1 MMLTQGGEATRE
13 AHVGPGPL
21 VAVIVTA
28 RPLTTP
34 ATSPHPRLLPL
45 PPLLQTLLLPL
56 LLLVVFTLLLSD
68 DHATALTMALGVPA
82 TIDTLVTDDTV
93 VTPSQRGAVTL
104 LTTTL
109 LALWPTTPFLTPVS
123 WWLTAAL
130 TKRPWSTL
138 ATLALLRALTA
149 ASLTRLSP
157 GQKATLLTLLTPLLL
172 QTLRLVVQALALEH
186 TGRLHSRAG
195 EGTAGPSVVRGCAWP
210 SGWPSGW
217 SLARS
222 SGGSEAM
229 HTRGA
234 PSLARS
240 LWHLASSC
248 GGSAGT
254 MTTSGGSDFAAAL
267 SLRQAPGGT
276 GSRTSSRGRALGK
289 QRGAS
294 SSGALTAH
302 TTLTSLLS
310 SRGAVLTPSLVGLLA
325 LLDLGG
331 VPLLTVID
339 GASSFRGGAGL
350 GASFG
355 AGAGE
360 LLGLHAASSLGRGS
374 ASVLLWTSFGGGACG
389 VLAASLLA
397 LPKGVLW
404 ASGGGGR

>member
-1 MMLTQGGEATRE
+1 MLTQGGEATRE

-45 PPLLQTLLLPL
+45 PPLLHALLLPL

-82 TIDTLVTDDTV
+82 TIETLVTDDTV

-123 WWLTAAL
+123 CWLTAAL

-157 GQKATLLTLLTPLLL
+157 GQKPTLLTLLTLLTPLL
-172 QTLRLVVQALALEH
+172 VQALALEH

-195 EGTAGPSVVRGCAWP
+195 EGAAGPSVVRGCAWP

-217 SLARS
+217 SLATS
-222 SGGSEAM
+222 GGGSEAM

-240 LWHLASSC
+240 LWHLGSSC

-310 SRGAVLTPSLVGLLA
+310 SRGAALTPSLAGLLP

-350 GASFG
+350 GASLG

-360 LLGLHAASSLGRGS
+360 LLGLHAATSSLGRGS
-374 ASVLLWTSFGGGACG
+374 ASVLLGASFSGGPCG

>member
-21 VAVIVTA
+21 VAVMVTA

-45 PPLLQTLLLPL
+45 LPLLHALLLPL

-123 WWLTAAL
+123 CWLTAAL
-130 TKRPWSTL
+130 AKRPWSTL
-138 ATLALLRALTA
+138 ATLALLRPLTA

-157 GQKATLLTLLTPLLL
+157 GQKAGLLLTLLAPLLL
-172 QTLRLVVQALALEH
+172 QTLRLVVQVLALEH

-195 EGTAGPSVVRGCAWP
+195 KGAAGPSVVRGC
-210 SGWPSGW
+210 GWPSGR

-222 SGGSEAM
+222 GGGSEAM

-240 LWHLASSC
+240 FWHFDSSC
-248 GGSAGT
+248 GGGSAGT
-254 MTTSGGSDFAAAL
+254 MTTSGGSDLAAAL
-267 SLRQAPGGT
+267 SLRQTPGGT
-276 GSRTSSRGRALGK
+276 GSRTSSRGRAFDK

-294 SSGALTAH
+294 SSGALIAH

-310 SRGAVLTPSLVGLLA
+310 SRGAVITPSLAGL

-331 VPLLTVID
+331 VPPQTLTD
-339 GASSFRGGAGL
+339 GASSFR
-350 GASFG
+350 
-355 AGAGE
+355 AGAGFGTS
-360 LLGLHAASSLGRGS
+360 LGTGTKEVFDLHAASSLGRGS
-374 ASVLLWTSFGGGACG
+374 ASALLWASLCGGACG
-389 VLAASLLA
+389 VLVASLLV

-404 ASGGGGR
+404 VSGGVGR